1 VLRPKKVA
9 ALPVGA
15 GEERKQT
22 NEIGMALP
30 LLAALDIAG
39 KTITADALLTQR
51 KIAEYVVAR
60 GAHYVFIAKDNQPT
74 LAADIRLHFA
84 ARGEPDFREPL
95 SLAHGRLES
104 RAIWTSTALN
114 DYLDFPHVGQV
125 FVIERQRIDKK
136 TGKASTEVVYGLTD
150 HSPESA
156 SPERLLAFNR
166 DHWGIEA
173 HHYILDWNWDEDR
186 CRLRSGH
193 GPENI
198 TRLRRFA
205 VGLIKANS
213 DDSVA
218 ATIAK
223 LARRVRRVF
232 DYFLMTD
239 NAKLRAS
246 RSAAHGS

>member
-1 VLRPKKVA
+1 
-9 ALPVGA
+9 LPVGA
-15 GEERKQT
+15 GDEVKQT
-22 NEIGMALP
+22 NEIGMAIP
-30 LLAALDIAG
+30 LLESLDITA

-51 KIAEYVVAR
+51 KIAQHVVAR
-60 GAHYVFIAKDNQPT
+60 GAHYLFVAKDNQPT

-84 ARGEPDFREPL
+84 ERGEPDFREPL
-95 SLAHGRLES
+95 NLEHGRLES

-114 DYLDFPHVGQV
+114 NYLDFPHVGQV
-125 FVIERQRIDKK
+125 FAIERHSIDKK
-136 TGKASTEVVYGLTD
+136 TGKHSTEMVYGLTD

-166 DHWGIEA
+166 DHWGVEA

-186 CRLRSGH
+186 GRLRTGH
-193 GPENI
+193 GPENM

-232 DYFLMTD
+232 DYLLMTD
-239 NAKLRAS
+239 NAKPRAS
-246 RSAAHGS
+246 RAAAQMG

>member
-1 VLRPKKVA
+1 M
-9 ALPVGA
+9 PVGA
-15 GEERKQT
+15 TDEVKQT
-22 NEIGMALP
+22 NEISMAIP
-30 LLAALDIAG
+30 LLDALDIAG

-51 KIAEYVVAR
+51 KIAAHVVAR
-60 GAHYVFIAKDNQPT
+60 GAHYLFIAKDNQPT

-95 SLAHGRLES
+95 NLEHGRLES

>member
-1 VLRPKKVA
+1 
-9 ALPVGA
+9 
-15 GEERKQT
+15 
-22 NEIGMALP
+22 MAIP
-30 LLAALDIAG
+30 LLASLDIRG

-51 KIAEYVVAR
+51 KIAAYVVAR
-60 GAHYVFIAKDNQPT
+60 GAHYLFIAKDNQPT
-74 LAADIRLHFA
+74 LLADIRLYFTM
-84 ARGEPDFREPL
+84 RGEPDFREPL
-95 SLAHGRLES
+95 NLKHGRLES

-114 DYLDFPHVGQV
+114 DYLNFPHVGQV

-136 TGKASTEVVYGLTD
+136 TGQTSTEVVYGVTD
-150 HSPESA
+150 HTPESA

-186 CRLRSGH
+186 CRLRAGH
-193 GPENI
+193 GPENM

-218 ATIAK
+218 ATIDK
-223 LARRVRRVF
+223 LARRVRRVC

-239 NAKLRAS
+239 NTKSRAS
-246 RSAAHGS
+246 PAAAQTG

>member
-1 VLRPKKVA
+1 
-9 ALPVGA
+9 
-15 GEERKQT
+15 
-22 NEIGMALP
+22 MAIP
-30 LLAALDIAG
+30 LLESLDISG

-51 KIAEYVVAR
+51 KIAEHVVAR
-60 GAHYVFIAKDNQPT
+60 GAHYLFIAKDNQPT

-95 SLAHGRLES
+95 RLEHGRLES

-125 FVIERQRIDKK
+125 VAIERQRIDKK
-136 TGKASTEVVYGLTD
+136 TGKHSTEIVYALTD
-150 HSPESA
+150 HSPQSA
-156 SPERLLAFNR
+156 SSERLLAFSR

-173 HHYILDWNWDEDR
+173 HHYIIDWNWDEDR
-186 CRLRSGH
+186 CRLRTGH
-193 GPENI
+193 GPENM

-239 NAKLRAS
+239 NSKTRAS
-246 RSAAHGS
+246 RSAAKVR

>member
-1 VLRPKKVA
+1 M
-9 ALPVGA
+9 PVGA
-15 GEERKQT
+15 GDELKQT
-22 NEIGMALP
+22 NEIGMAIP
-30 LLAALDIAG
+30 LLESLDITD

-60 GAHYVFIAKDNQPT
+60 GAHYLFIAKDNQPT

-84 ARGEPDFREPL
+84 ERGEPDFREPL
-95 SLAHGRLES
+95 NLEHGRLES

-114 DYLDFPHVGQV
+114 NYLDFPHLGQV
-125 FVIERQRIDKK
+125 FAIERQRIDKK
-136 TGKASTEVVYGLTD
+136 TGRHSTEMVYGVTD
-150 HSPESA
+150 HSPKSA

-186 CRLRSGH
+186 GRLRTGH
-193 GPENI
+193 GPENM

-232 DYFLMTD
+232 DYLLMTD
-239 NAKLRAS
+239 NTKPRAR
-246 RSAAHGS
+246 RSVAQAG

>member
-1 VLRPKKVA
+1 
-9 ALPVGA
+9 
-15 GEERKQT
+15 
-22 NEIGMALP
+22 MAIP
-30 LLAALDIAG
+30 LLASLDIRG
-39 KTITADALLTQR
+39 KTITADALLIQR

-60 GAHYVFIAKDNQPT
+60 GAHYLFIAKDNQPA

-84 ARGEPDFREPL
+84 ERGEPDFREPL
-95 SLAHGRLES
+95 NLEHGRLES

-114 DYLDFPHVGQV
+114 DSLDFPDVGQV
-125 FVIERQRIDKK
+125 VAIERQSINKK
-136 TGKASTEVVYGLTD
+136 TGKSSTELVYGLTD

-156 SPERLLAFNR
+156 SPEHLLGFNR
-166 DHWGIEA
+166 GHWGIEA

-186 CRLRSGH
+186 DRLRTGH
-193 GPENI
+193 GPEHM

-232 DYFLMTD
+232 DYLLMID
-239 NAKLRAS
+239 NARPSDS
-246 RSAAHGS
+246 RSAAQVG

>member
-1 VLRPKKVA
+1 M
-9 ALPVGA
+9 PVGA
-15 GEERKQT
+15 TDELKQT
-22 NEIGMALP
+22 NEIGMAIP
-30 LLAALDIAG
+30 LLEALDIAG

-51 KIAEYVVAR
+51 KSAAHVVAR
-60 GAHYVFIAKDNQPT
+60 GAHYLFIAKDNQPT
-74 LAADIRLHFA
+74 LLADIRLHFA
-84 ARGEPDFREPL
+84 MRGEPDFREPL
-95 SLAHGRLES
+95 NLAHGRLES

-114 DYLDFPHVGQV
+114 GYLNFPHVGQV

-136 TGKASTEVVYGLTD
+136 TGQTSTEVVYGVTD
-150 HSPESA
+150 HTPESA

-186 CRLRSGH
+186 CRLRTGH

-205 VGLIKANS
+205 VGLIKAKS

-218 ATIAK
+218 ATIDK

-232 DYFLMTD
+232 DYLLMTD
-239 NAKLRAS
+239 NTKPRTR
-246 RSAAHGS
+246 RSAAQVG